1 MGLDDEAIMELMAVV
16 DFFNGSN
23 AVASGL
29 HIPYEPPV
37 YAEQEGVVDGAGLTG
52 QGRPRHGRQ

>member
-1 MGLDDEAIMELMAVV
+1 MSVV

-29 HIPYEPPV
+29 KVEYAPPV
-37 YAEQEGVVDGAGLTG
+37 RAPADQA
-52 QGRPRHGRQ
+52 

>member
-1 MGLDDEAIMELMAVV
+1 MALMAVV

-29 HIPYEPPV
+29 RIPYEPPDF
-37 YAEQEGVVDGAGLTG
+37 AELKEPMA
-52 QGRPRHGRQ
+52 

>member
-1 MGLDDEAIMELMAVV
+1 VMAVV

-29 HIPYEPPV
+29 RITYEPPV
-37 YAEQEGVVDGAGLTG
+37 FADT
-52 QGRPRHGRQ
+52 

>member
-1 MGLDDEAIMELMAVV
+1 MAVV

-29 HIPYEPPV
+29 RIPYEPPV
-37 YAEQEGVVDGAGLTG
+37 FADQ
-52 QGRPRHGRQ
+52 